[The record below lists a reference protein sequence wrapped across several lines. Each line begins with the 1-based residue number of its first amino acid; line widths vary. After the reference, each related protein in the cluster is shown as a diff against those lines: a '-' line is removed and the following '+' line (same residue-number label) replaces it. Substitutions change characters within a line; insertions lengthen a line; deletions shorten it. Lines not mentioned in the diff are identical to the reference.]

1 MERSDP
7 PRTGAA
13 DPAAAKPEPRK
24 PAVDGVAASQ
34 ADAPPVDV
42 AVTEA
47 PSPPESHPIEPFPEG
62 ESEALE
68 RTHFEELERE
78 TTQPVRPRFTYQPS
92 SAHDVPADACH
103 AVNDEVPAESIGA
116 LPEEAA
122 AENVIEP
129 WLSVVE
135 PSTEAPPAEET
146 MPTEPQESAGE
157 PWPDDAETTRPLSF
171 EQQIAEAIAE
181 QSAAPEPLH
190 FETLPVEAPAIE
202 PPSEPHSVEPQYSE
216 FGAPEQVAPQQVGPE
231 PPYPE
236 PVAPEPVQADTYHP
250 EPEPAPEAPPRTL
263 NLQHDIADAWAP
275 PASRAA
281 RTSWSP
287 LVADIARPN
296 YAPSAPVE
304 QPPATRIQDL
314 VRRGARVAALV
325 FGGWFIAVLLLIV
338 AFRFINPPFSM
349 LMALRWVGGTPIHKQ
364 WVPIERISPNLT
376 RAVIVSEDGRFCQHW
391 GIDFV
396 EAAKAIQR
404 ATDGYPRGASTI
416 TMQVAKNLFLLP
428 AKSYLRKLVEIPLT
442 FAIELAW
449 PKRRILEVY
458 LNIVELGPGI
468 FGAEAAAQAHFRRS
482 AIGLTSRQAAQLAVA
497 LPNPIVR
504 DAGDPGPRTAHRASV
519 IQARAARTREAS
531 ACVDGGG

>member
-7 PRTGAA
+7 PRTAAA
-13 DPAAAKPEPRK
+13 DPAAAKPEPPK

-34 ADAPPVDV
+34 TDSPPVDGAV
-42 AVTEA
+42 AE
-47 PSPPESHPIEPFPEG
+47 PPFPPESQPIEPFAEAEP
-62 ESEALE
+62 EALE

-78 TTQPVRPRFTYQPS
+78 TTQPVRPRFAYQPS
-92 SAHDVPADACH
+92 SAHDIQPADVCR
-103 AVNDEVPAESIGA
+103 AVNDEVPAEPIA
-116 LPEEAA
+116 APPEEASP
-122 AENVIEP
+122 ENVFEP
-129 WLSVVE
+129 WPPVVE
-135 PSTEAPPAEET
+135 PSTEALPAEET
-146 MPTEPQESAGE
+146 MQTEAPQSAGE
-157 PWPDDAETTRPLSF
+157 PWPDDGETTCPLSF
-171 EQQIAEAIAE
+171 EQQIAEAIA
-181 QSAAPEPLH
+181 QQPPQPVSSAASAPHDTGYAAPLESAREEH
-190 FETLPVEAPAIE
+190 APV
-202 PPSEPHSVEPQYSE
+202 
-216 FGAPEQVAPQQVGPE
+216 VA
-231 PPYPE
+231 
-236 PVAPEPVQADTYHP
+236 PVQAETLHP
-250 EPEPAPEAPPRTL
+250 EPEPAPAASPRPLT
-263 NLQHDIADAWAP
+263 LQHDIAAAWAP

-287 LVADIARPN
+287 PAADIAPPT

-304 QPPATRIQDL
+304 QPPVTRVQDL
-314 VRRGARVAALV
+314 VRRGARVAAIV

-468 FGAEAAAQAHFRRS
+468 FGAEAAAQAHFHRS
-482 AIGLTSRQAAQLAVA
+482 AMGLTSRQAAQLAVA

-531 ACVDGGG
+531 ACVDGGR